1 MVTAPLGTDFVYIK
15 SVIHRKSWWI
25 AKKIIKMGRYR
36 SIEPIKEYKTGQ
48 GLKILGRDYTIFVDF
63 LEDG

>member
-1 MVTAPLGTDFVYIK
+1 M
-15 SVIHRKSWWI
+15 
-25 AKKIIKMGRYR
+25 
-36 SIEPIKEYKTGQ
+36 EPIKEYKTGQ